1 MVGVDFRGGH
11 AAGRKSWIAGGTIDG
26 EVASVKR

>member
-1 MVGVDFRGGH
+1 MFGVDFRRQV
-11 AAGRKSWIAGGTIDG
+11 AGRKSWIAGGTIDG